1 MIQGYDYD
9 NDNVHYMNLVDS
21 FIDVE
26 SNIVIDSEE
35 VLQDYN
41 EDFKVDDDDF
51 IYNDFKVENYYEN
64 VVLIQNVYIEM
75 V

>member
-1 MIQGYDYD
+1 MLVSNLVFFVNIFSNLNCMIQGYDYD

-35 VLQDYN
+35 VL
-41 EDFKVDDDDF
+41 
-51 IYNDFKVENYYEN
+51 
-64 VVLIQNVYIEM
+64 
-75 V
+75 